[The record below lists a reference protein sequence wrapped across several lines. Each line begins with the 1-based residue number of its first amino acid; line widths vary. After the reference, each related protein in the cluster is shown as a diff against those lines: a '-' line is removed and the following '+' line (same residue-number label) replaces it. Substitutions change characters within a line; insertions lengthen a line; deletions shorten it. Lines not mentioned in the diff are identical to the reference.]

1 MNVVVPTGNFG
12 NILAAYYAKRMGVP
26 IGKLI
31 CASNSNNV
39 LTDFLKTGTYDKNR
53 NFYCTASP
61 SMDILISSNLERL
74 LFHLSGEND
83 AEVREYMKLLAN
95 SGKYTVGEQLFEKIE
110 ELFRAGYCD
119 DTLTKATIKENFDK
133 YHYLCDTHTA
143 VAVKVYEDYVSESG
157 DKTPTVIASTANPY
171 KFSASVLSALTSDV
185 QSTDEFSMVDELHTL
200 TGEPVPPQ
208 LATLKE
214 KKVRF
219 GDVTTK
225 DDMANVVFKML
236 NI

>member
-1 MNVVVPTGNFG
+1 M
-12 NILAAYYAKRMGVP
+12 P

-95 SGKYTVGEQLFEKIE
+95 SGKYTVGEQLFEKIK
-110 ELFRAGYCD
+110 R
-119 DTLTKATIKENFDK
+119 I
-133 YHYLCDTHTA
+133 
-143 VAVKVYEDYVSESG
+143 
-157 DKTPTVIASTANPY
+157 
-171 KFSASVLSALTSDV
+171 V
-185 QSTDEFSMVDELHTL
+185 QSRLL
-200 TGEPVPPQ
+200 
-208 LATLKE
+208 
-214 KKVRF
+214 
-219 GDVTTK
+219 
-225 DDMANVVFKML
+225 
-236 NI
+236 

>member
-1 MNVVVPTGNFG
+1 M
-12 NILAAYYAKRMGVP
+12 
-26 IGKLI
+26 
-31 CASNSNNV
+31 
-39 LTDFLKTGTYDKNR
+39 
-53 NFYCTASP
+53 
-61 SMDILISSNLERL
+61 
-74 LFHLSGEND
+74 
-83 AEVREYMKLLAN
+83 
-95 SGKYTVGEQLFEKIE
+95 
-110 ELFRAGYCD
+110 
-119 DTLTKATIKENFDK
+119 TKATIKENYDK

-143 VAVKVYEDYVSESG
+143 VAVRVYEDYVSESG

-185 QSTDEFSMVDELHTL
+185 QSADEFSMVDELHTL

-208 LATLKE
+208 LATLKD